1 MEPDREETVAND
13 KKSAADDRRRIIA
26 ESKQREQG
34 YRERALKLFP
44 WICSH
49 CGRDFTLKK
58 LHELTVHHKDSDHHN
73 NPPDGSNWE
82 LLCGYCHDNLHA
94 RDLDA
99 EHYAEEQPGGDRAQ
113 KPSMTHNPFA
123 GLAGLIDDKKR

>member
-1 MEPDREETVAND
+1 MAAD
-13 KKSAADDRRRIIA
+13 KKGAEDDRLGRIIA
-26 ESKQREQG
+26 ESKQRELS

-44 WICSH
+44 WVCAS
-49 CGRDFTLKK
+49 CGRDFTIKK

-99 EHYAEEQPGGDRAQ
+99 EHYAEERPGADRAQ
-113 KPSMTHNPFA
+113 APSMKHNPFA
-123 GLAGLIDDKKR
+123 GLAGLLNEKKR